1 MDRNNHLSTLL
12 VEILIAV
19 LFFALS
25 GTVLLEMFVASRS
38 QSAYAGLCSQA
49 LCEAQNLADVLYA
62 ADDAQALLEQEGFAQ
77 AKGVYTQEKG
87 DLTLAVTLRE
97 RRMQAGTLR
106 EAEVLALSGD
116 EMLVRLPCSRY
127 VPGEAIP

>member
-25 GTVLLEMFVASRS
+25 ATVLLEMFVASRS
-38 QSAYAGLCSQA
+38 QSAYAGLCGEA
-49 LCEAQNLADVLYA
+49 LCAAQNLADEVYA
-62 ADDAQALLEQEGFAQ
+62 AEDAQAMLSQAGFAQ
-77 AKGVYTQEKG
+77 QDGVFTLENGEY
-87 DLTLAVTLRE
+87 TLAVTFGE
-97 RRMQAGTLR
+97 RQTKAGALR
-106 EAEVLALSGD
+106 EAEVCALRGD
-116 EMLVRLPCSRY
+116 ETLIRLPCSRY

>member
-25 GTVLLEMFVASRS
+25 ATVLLEMFVVSRS
-38 QSAYAGLCSQA
+38 QSAYAGLCSEA
-49 LCEAQNLADVLYA
+49 LCAAQNVADGIYA
-62 ADDAQALLEQEGFAQ
+62 ADDPQALLTQEGFSQ
-77 AKGVYTQEKG
+77 AKGVYTQTNG
-87 DLTLAVTLRE
+87 NLTLAVTLRE
-97 RRMQAGTLR
+97 RQMQAGTLR
-106 EAEVLALSGD
+106 EAEILALRGD

-127 VPGEAIP
+127 MPGEAIP